1 MDDKKNSLNIEK
13 ETQTEVS
20 SKENSSQGFSSFLE
34 LFYRLKETKIDELPQ
49 LLLSEKE
56 CKIFEEILTRNGYIC
71 KCYPHYFLVKR
82 DQWTIC
88 SYQYLILAKEAQTF
102 AIKLNTY
109 CEFLKKSQDQKSL
122 KVLYETKKSIQERIK
137 NSSKKKDGK
146 IEEST
151 DELDQDEI
159 LENIDQKSVLK
170 ELNNSDVQNKLNAVD
185 WFSSYD
191 GDKNSLRDFLL
202 NPQIKQIISKK
213 KNDVYK
219 LRNDVFAA
227 NILSAFP
234 IVVHHNGF
242 LGDLVYILAINE
254 KDYQTVIN
262 IVDKIQVPIA
272 KILKDKSYQT
282 IFFGAPGTGK
292 SHTIKQITSGKS
304 AIRTTFHPDSDYST
318 FVGSYKPVMEERN
331 VQIVPVVTTSGVN
344 LETNKGTY
352 KENRIAYKFVKQAFL
367 KAYLGAWK
375 KYSQK
380 PNLPKEQYLVIEEI
394 NRGNCAQIFGD
405 IFQLLDR
412 SDNGFSSYPIE
423 ADDDI
428 RTEIAK
434 SFKES
439 EYKIE
444 TDLQVDSAVEDYTS
458 NYGLTLSKDIQE
470 GRVLLLPPNLYIWAT
485 MNTSDQSLF
494 PIDSAFKRRWEWVY
508 VPINTKEKE
517 WYIRSNGFDYKW
529 GDFLEKVNKKI
540 GDTTNSEDKKLG
552 FYFCKADRSVVSA
565 DRFVGKVLFYIYN
578 DIFKDYGFDDE
589 MFKWSD
595 DKQLSYQDFYNVNGS
610 VNEDRVAKLLDNLH
624 VEKQNISNDFSDG
637 DDKNDGENS
646 DENDGNE
653 NGGENGDE
661 NSGENG
667 DDEGKD
673 HSKYSINGEGSF
685 PKNQVSRVTLIKYI
699 ANNPNKSAEE
709 IVNDWAELSKIVP
722 HLIETQQVYKG
733 RKDRSLRSKEVDCGS
748 EKIYVA
754 WNGWTPETIEKFIAK
769 VHEKQWGITIAKIN

>member
-1 MDDKKNSLNIEK
+1 MTNKLPFE
-13 ETQTEVS
+13 ETLK
-20 SKENSSQGFSSFLE
+20 SKEELIADMKQQRKIHVDEERNNKGTNDFLVFYGFCHGQAINQFCPESNNIIQLLDDVGFGSGNVAYFKAGIGAWKK
-34 LFYRLKETKIDELPQ
+34 LKE
-49 LLLSEKE
+49 
-56 CKIFEEILTRNGYIC
+56 
-71 KCYPHYFLVKR
+71 
-82 DQWTIC
+82 
-88 SYQYLILAKEAQTF
+88 
-102 AIKLNTY
+102 
-109 CEFLKKSQDQKSL
+109 
-122 KVLYETKKSIQERIK
+122 
-137 NSSKKKDGK
+137 GK
-146 IEEST
+146 
-151 DELDQDEI
+151 
-159 LENIDQKSVLK
+159 
-170 ELNNSDVQNKLNAVD
+170 
-185 WFSSYD
+185 F
-191 GDKNSLRDFLL
+191 
-202 NPQIKQIISKK
+202 
-213 KNDVYK
+213 
-219 LRNDVFAA
+219 
-227 NILSAFP
+227 AFP
-234 IVVHHNGF
+234 DINVDTTNTTSNVVF
-242 LGDLVYILAINE
+242 
-254 KDYQTVIN
+254 Q
-262 IVDKIQVPIA
+262 KI
-272 KILKDKSYQT
+272 Y
-282 IFFGAPGTGK
+282 FGAPGTGK
-292 SHTIKQITSGKS
+292 SHAIKKITAGKS
-304 AIRTTFHPDSDYST
+304 VIRTTFHPDSDYSS

-331 VQIVPVVTTSGVN
+331 VQVVPVVTTSGVN

-375 KYSQK
+375 KYSQE
-380 PNLPKEQYLVIEEI
+380 PNSPKEQYLVIEEI

-428 RTEIAK
+428 RIEIAK
-434 SFKES
+434 SFNES

-444 TDLQVDSAVEDYTS
+444 SDLQVDSAVEDYTS

-552 FYFCKADRSVVSA
+552 FYFCKADCSVISA

-589 MFKWSD
+589 MFKLSD
-595 DKQLSYQDFYNVNGS
+595 DKQLSFQDFYNVNGS

-624 VEKQNISNDFSDG
+624 VEKQDISGGLS
-637 DDKNDGENS
+637 
-646 DENDGNE
+646 NDGNE
-653 NGGENGDE
+653 IENE
-661 NSGENG
+661 NENV
-667 DDEGKD
+667 DDDSKD
-673 HSKYSINGEGSF
+673 HSKYSINGEGSY
-685 PKNQVSRVTLIKYI
+685 PKNQVSKNTLIKYI

-709 IVNDWAELSKIVP
+709 IVNDWGDLSKIVP
-722 HLIETQQVYKG
+722 HLIETQQVYNG
-733 RKDRSLRSKEVDCGS
+733 RKDRSLRSNEVICGT

-769 VHEKQWGITIAKIN
+769 VHEKNWGITITKMD